1 MTAAG
6 PAGDTAAATEG
17 TATNQDD
24 DTGGARPKTT
34 VSVYGL
40 QFPKRHFGLHDVTR
54 LLMVIASS
62 TRGTLKQQSLI
73 YDADKQKQ
81 ALSPCK
87 ALTPKPNHRLLSKRH
102 NWDHKIPLQL
112 PCYTHNACRKVLC

>member
-1 MTAAG
+1 MTAE
-6 PAGDTAAATEG
+6 PAGDTAAAAEG
-17 TATNQDD
+17 TAINQDD

-40 QFPKRHFGLHDVTR
+40 WFPKRHFGLHDVTR

-62 TRGTLKQQSLI
+62 TRGTLKQQNLI
-73 YDADKQKQ
+73 YDDKQKQ

-87 ALTPKPNHRLLSKRH
+87 AVTPKPNHRILSKRH
-102 NWDHKIPLQL
+102 NWDHKIPIQL

>member
-1 MTAAG
+1 MAAE
-6 PAGDTAAATEG
+6 PAGDTAAAAEG

-73 YDADKQKQ
+73 YDDDNQKQ

-87 ALTPKPNHRLLSKRH
+87 ALTPKPNHRILSKRH
-102 NWDHKIPLQL
+102 N
-112 PCYTHNACRKVLC
+112 